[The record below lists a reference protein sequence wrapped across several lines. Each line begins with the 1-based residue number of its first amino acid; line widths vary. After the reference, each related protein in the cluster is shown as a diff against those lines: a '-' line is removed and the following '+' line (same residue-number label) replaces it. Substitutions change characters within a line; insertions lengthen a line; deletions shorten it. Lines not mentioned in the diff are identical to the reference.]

1 MLTARVLLAGGALVL
16 LAACVTGLVL
26 ASRSGSAAKAAL
38 VADDFDGP
46 DRLLTNELAYR
57 GRDAHGVPRSA
68 TWTVTSGSWFI
79 RDGQAWTGPPDGER
93 PDSRSRAHND
103 SAVLRVLSKARS
115 LHDVAVTFTLT
126 NEGMTT
132 TARTPAVAHD
142 GVHVFVRY
150 RGEAELYAVSVN
162 RRDGAV
168 VIRKKVPGGTQNGG
182 TYYDVGRRARRPIPF
197 GDRQRV
203 AVRVRDE
210 SDGSVGFRV
219 RMDGRTVLAAR
230 DAGVGGP
237 PLRGGGRIG
246 IRGDNDNFLV
256 DDLRVEALR

>member
-1 MLTARVLLAGGALVL
+1 MLSGRAAFAGGAFVL
-16 LAACVTGLVL
+16 LVACGIGLALV
-26 ASRSGSAAKAAL
+26 SRSGSAAEGAL
-38 VADDFDGP
+38 VADDFGGP

-57 GRDAHGVPRSA
+57 GRDARGVPRSA

-93 PDSRSRAHND
+93 PDTRSRAHND
-103 SAVLRVLSKARS
+103 SAVLRVLSKSTS
-115 LHDVAVTFTLT
+115 LRDVDVSFTLT
-126 NEGMTT
+126 NQGMTT

-142 GVHVFVRY
+142 GVHVFLRY

-182 TYYDVGRRARRPIPF
+182 TYYDVGGRAKRPISF

-203 AVRVRDE
+203 TVRVRDE
-210 SDGSVGFRV
+210 LDGSVGFRL
-219 RMDGRTVLAAR
+219 RIDGRTVLTAR
-230 DAGVGGP
+230 DAGVGGA

>member
-1 MLTARVLLAGGALVL
+1 MLTARVLAGGAIVV
-16 LAACVTGLVL
+16 AAVGVVVLVL

-38 VADDFDGP
+38 VADDFGGP

-57 GRDAHGVPRSA
+57 GRDARGVPRSA

-79 RDGQAWTGPPDGER
+79 RDGQAWTGRPDGER
-93 PDSRSRAHND
+93 PDTRSRAHND
-103 SAVLRVLSKARS
+103 SAVLRVLSKATALR
-115 LHDVAVTFTLT
+115 DVEVAFTLT
-126 NEGMTT
+126 NHGLTT

-142 GVHVFVRY
+142 GVHVFLRY

-168 VIRKKVPGGTQNGG
+168 VIRKKVPGGSQNGG
-182 TYYDVGRRARRPIPF
+182 TYYDVGGRATRPIPF

-203 AVRVRDE
+203 TVRVRDE
-210 SDGSVGFRV
+210 ADGSVGFRLRV
-219 RMDGRTVLAAR
+219 DGRTVLAAR
-230 DAGVGGP
+230 DTGIGGP

>member
-1 MLTARVLLAGGALVL
+1 MLSARVLAGSVLVL
-16 LAACVTGLVL
+16 AAVGMVGLVL
-26 ASRSGSAAKAAL
+26 ASRSGSAANAAL
-38 VADDFDGP
+38 VADDFEGP

-79 RDGQAWTGPPDGER
+79 RDGQAWTGLPDGER
-93 PDSRSRAHND
+93 PDPRSRAHND
-103 SAVLRVLSKARS
+103 SAVLRVLSKATALR
-115 LHDVAVTFTLT
+115 DVDVTFTLT
-126 NEGMTT
+126 NHGLTT

-182 TYYDVGRRARRPIPF
+182 TYYDIGPRARRPIPY
-197 GDRQRV
+197 GTRQRV
-203 AVRVRDE
+203 TVRVRDE
-210 SDGSVGFRV
+210 ADGSVGFRL
-219 RMDGRTVLAAR
+219 RMDGRTVLVAR
-230 DAGVGGP
+230 DAGVGGS
-237 PLRGGGRIG
+237 PLRDGGRIG